1 MTKIAV
7 ALISGGL
14 DSLLAARIVQSQGF
28 EVVGLHVRLPVYP
41 HTSRAFRGAAALG
54 IPMAARTIRD
64 DYVGLL
70 TRPQHGFGRGAN
82 PCLDCRAY
90 MLRMAKELMEE
101 IGAAF
106 VVTGEVLGQRPF
118 SQRRRDLLIVAH
130 MAGLQ
135 DRVLRPLSAKCLP
148 PTLMERQGLVDR
160 SKLCDLAGRSR
171 RPLRALAGMYHLRF
185 VPEAAGGCALTEK
198 LFAPRVWDLVDHDLS
213 AGIWDLRLLAVGRH
227 FRIDWETKLVLG
239 RNAME
244 NGALRRLFEL
254 SPRQEKLLRVVPQNF
269 RGPEGLFVGIV
280 SEDVLKVGLALLCRY
295 VTKDLPDRLQFE
307 VCSRHPRFQ
316 RTVTTTTRELQALP
330 NIQPL

>member
-41 HTSRAFRGAAALG
+41 HTARAFRGAAALG

-64 DYVGLL
+64 DYIQLL
-70 TRPQHGFGRGAN
+70 RAPTHGFGRGAN

-90 MLRMAKELMEE
+90 MLRMAKDLMEE

-106 VVTGEVLGQRPF
+106 VISGEVLGQRPF
-118 SQRRRDLLIVAH
+118 AQRRRDLLIIAH

-135 DRVLRPLSAKCLP
+135 DRVLRPLSAKRLP

-160 SKLCDLAGRSR
+160 SKLYDLAGRSR
-171 RPLRALAGMYHLRF
+171 RPLRALAQMYDLRF

-198 LFAPRVWDLVDHDLS
+198 LVAPRVLDLVDHDLS
-213 AGIWDLRLLAVGRH
+213 AGVWDIQLLTVGRH
-227 FRIDWETKLVLG
+227 FRINQETKLVLG
-239 RNAME
+239 RNAAE
-244 NGALRRLFEL
+244 NDALRRLFEL
-254 SPRQEKLLRVVPQNF
+254 SPRKEQVLRVVPQNF

-280 SEDVLKVGLALLCRY
+280 SEDVLRVGLGLLRRY
-295 VTKDLPDRLQFE
+295 VTKDLPDRLQFQ
-307 VCSRHPRFQ
+307 VFLQYPPFRRI
-316 RTVTTTTRELQALP
+316 VTTTSEMPSLP
-330 NIQPL
+330 DIQPL